1 MVRKVSNNKTTIVK
15 SGWRALEIGNCNNEN
30 PLKLATALKS
40 HFARILEPLSEWKF
54 NENPFSATPG
64 KRLRIDFSLFCTEA
78 MGKQH
83 HVWKHRKFPSAQLH
97 PHTLNKRFE
106 RFTDAWSRNFS
117 KQCKFNLTLIR
128 LLSHKCRMS
137 LVRLA
142 FQFSMKRLQE
152 VLNFS
157 IFFQSLLKIYFYYC
171 FWHALARA
179 PVSLQCSVLLNRLS
193 NWHTSRNLNAKGKH
207 LCRWIQDNLRSSES
221 STPMS
226 SVPFAK
232 WFAKCTRTEQ
242 RIRKLLK
249 SDGSCDGTTS
259 S

>member
-1 MVRKVSNNKTTIVK
+1 MKIRFL
-15 SGWRALEIGNCNNEN
+15 RRRGNDYESIFLC
-30 PLKLATALKS
+30 
-40 HFARILEPLSEWKF
+40 FARRRWESNIMCGNTASFLPPNS
-54 NENPFSATPG
+54 T
-64 KRLRIDFSLFCTEA
+64 
-78 MGKQH
+78 
-83 HVWKHRKFPSAQLH
+83 
-97 PHTLNKRFE
+97 HTLNERFA

-226 SVPFAK
+226 SMPFAK